1 VEPIIEELL
10 GSEEPSVRWRVR
22 VGVLGEDPDSPAI
35 RRLGQQIRDSA
46 RVRAILTG
54 RGPDGR
60 IVDPAH
66 VYSKWV
72 GAHWVLAALADL
84 GHPSG
89 DRSLTPLRDQVL
101 DTWLDRYHR
110 AEVEAAN
117 ERAAARAWAVP
128 VVQGRHRQHAS
139 QHGNALRAAVA
150 LGLADD
156 RCTALAELLR
166 RWQWPDGGWNC
177 DRRPKADTSSLHETL
192 LAMRGLAAYAAATGD
207 ADAGAAAQRAAE
219 VFLTRR
225 LYRRRGTGEV
235 IHPDMI
241 RLHYPRYWHYD
252 MLGGLVGMVEV
263 GTIADKRCADALDLL
278 ESQRLP
284 DGGWPGQHRY
294 YRVGGTGTG
303 RERVDWGGPGL
314 GRHNPW
320 VTAEALAVLRAAGR
334 LACEA

>member
-1 VEPIIEELL
+1 VKPIIEELL
-10 GSEEPSVRWRVR
+10 GSGEPSVQWRTR
-22 VGVLGEDPDSPAI
+22 VGVLGEDPDARAI
-35 RRLGQQIRDSA
+35 RRLRQQIRDSP
-46 RVRAILTG
+46 RVRAILSG

-60 IVDPAH
+60 IADPAH
-66 VYSKWV
+66 PYTKWV

-84 GHPSG
+84 GYPPG
-89 DRSLTPLRDQVL
+89 DRALAPLVDQVL
-101 DTWLDRYHR
+101 DTWLDRHHR
-110 AEVEAAN
+110 AEI
-117 ERAAARAWAVP
+117 P
-128 VVQGRHRQHAS
+128 VVQGRYRQHAS
-139 QHGNALRAAVA
+139 QHGNALRSVVA

-156 RCTALAELLR
+156 RCATLAELLR

-177 DRRPKADTSSLHETL
+177 DKRPAADTSSFHETL

-207 ADAGAAAQRAAE
+207 ADAGAAARRAAE

-225 LYRRRGTGEV
+225 LFRRRGTGEV
-235 IHPDMI
+235 IRPDMI

-252 MLGGLVGMVEV
+252 VLGGLVGMVEV
-263 GTIADKRCADALDLL
+263 GTIADERCADALELI

-303 RERVDWGGPGL
+303 RERVDWGGIGR

-320 VTAEALAVLRAAGR
+320 VTVEALVVLRAAGR
-334 LACEA
+334 LVSDP